1 MRQLAPLRL
10 DWANRAGQVLTALA
24 VVATAALALVIDR
37 VDSYSLLALLIV
49 GVYLGFRYGFGRGL
63 RAGEKLLIWAV
74 AAYFAV
80 ALFAYLNGLQTNL
93 GFRVLGRYLRFV
105 ILIPAYLALRRL
117 TPPGR
122 VVWLALVA
130 GSLVA
135 AGSALA
141 QYFASGG
148 VSRAAGDSI
157 AITFG
162 DLALM
167 TGFAAMVMTPPLRGR
182 WRWVALVAGVLAL
195 AGGMTASILSGT
207 RGGWLAIPV
216 YAALAMAALTRG
228 MAVRWRVAIGAAA
241 VAIVAAVVAVPA
253 TGVWPRINAAIE
265 SWHQYGYYR
274 DEVAALP
281 AAGCISARPLI
292 EGLAA
297 FSIARGAQIEAVD
310 DAGALAAAGFAGRCP
325 GGTALHITNPDR
337 DHDQWVRIPRIVSHA
352 NMPGFAAVLA
362 RGDGQVRVVGIS
374 PEHVSGPDYRQTV
387 IAGEAQDFRRYV
399 TLDVHLPP
407 GGEMYLVPLQV
418 NPGAYR
424 YFYTGTSV
432 GTRLAMWGTAW
443 DIFTDHWLTG
453 IGTGAYRAAAG
464 RRVDVGRAA
473 PITAMYD
480 HPHNQ
485 YLNALASRG
494 VIGLIELLLLL
505 GVPAWLFAMRFGAP
519 DGLARRSAYAG
530 MVTVSGFTIFGL
542 TETIFNHSL
551 TIGYYVIFVGTFAAL
566 MYRAEEAADP
576 VKLPGSILNSD
587 QRSDG

>member
-1 MRQLAPLRL
+1 MKQLEPLRL
-10 DWANRAGQVLTALA
+10 GWGNRACQILVSLA
-24 VVATAALALVIDR
+24 VVATAATALVIDR
-37 VDSYSLLALLIV
+37 IDSYSLLILFFV
-49 GVYLGFRYGFGRGL
+49 GMYLGFRYGFGRGL
-63 RAGEKLLIWAV
+63 RAGEKLLIWIAT
-74 AAYFAV
+74 AYFAV
-80 ALFAYLNGLQTNL
+80 ALFTYLNGLETNL

-122 VVWLALVA
+122 LVWLALVA
-130 GSLVA
+130 GSLIA

-167 TGFAAMVMTPPLRGR
+167 TGFAALVLTPPERGR
-182 WRWVALVAGVLAL
+182 WRWAALAAGLLGL

-228 MAVRWRVAIGAAA
+228 MAMRWRLAISAAA
-241 VAIVAAVVAVPA
+241 VAIAAAVVAVPA
-253 TGVWPRINAAIE
+253 TGVWPRINAAIQ
-265 SWHQYGYYR
+265 SWHQYDYYR

-281 AAGCISARPLI
+281 AAGCISARPLV
-292 EGLAA
+292 EGLAE
-297 FSIARGAQIEAVD
+297 FSITRGARIEAVN
-310 DAGALAAAGFAGRCP
+310 DAAALAAAGFAARCP
-325 GGTALHITNPDR
+325 GGAALHVSNPDAGR
-337 DHDQWVRIPRIVSHA
+337 ARWVRIPRIVSHA
-352 NMPGFAAVLA
+352 NMPGFGSVLA
-362 RGDGQVRVVGIS
+362 RGDGQVRLVGIR
-374 PEHVSGPDYRQTV
+374 PERVSGSSYRQIIIAGQAQDYRH
-387 IAGEAQDFRRYV
+387 YV
-399 TLDVHLPP
+399 TLDVRVPP

-443 DIFTDHWLTG
+443 DIFTEYWLTG
-453 IGTGAYRAAAG
+453 IGTGAYRAAAA
-464 RRVDVGRAA
+464 RRVDEGRAA
-473 PITAMYD
+473 PITAIYD
-480 HPHNQ
+480 NPHNQ
-485 YLNALASRG
+485 YLNALATRG

-505 GVPAWLFAMRFGAP
+505 GVPAWLFALRFSAA

-530 MVTVSGFTIFGL
+530 MVTVSGFAIFGL

-566 MYRAEEAADP
+566 MYRAEAADP
-576 VKLPGSILNSD
+576 VKLTGSILNSD